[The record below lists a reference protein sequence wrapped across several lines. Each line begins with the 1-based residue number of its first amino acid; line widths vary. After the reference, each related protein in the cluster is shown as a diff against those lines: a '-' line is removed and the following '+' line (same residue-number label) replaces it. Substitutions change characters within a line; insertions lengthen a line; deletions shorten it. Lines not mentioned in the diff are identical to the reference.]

1 MKKHTYGP
9 RCVSWAFFLVIGH
22 CIRRLHLPVVV
33 VPRCLPPLP
42 PPVLSFVV
50 PLRVGAVRHR
60 RCARAVVGCIHS
72 HPLLLALGIGG
83 GGGSIVDS
91 GGGSVVCDELG
102 KRTLFGRVL
111 CIRFVR
117 VSF

>member
-22 CIRRLHLPVVV
+22 CIRGLHLPVVV

-72 HPLLLALGIGG
+72 HPLLEKRNQ
-83 GGGSIVDS
+83 DS
-91 GGGSVVCDELG
+91 DKDPTKSLTEDC
-102 KRTLFGRVL
+102 
-111 CIRFVR
+111 
-117 VSF
+117 